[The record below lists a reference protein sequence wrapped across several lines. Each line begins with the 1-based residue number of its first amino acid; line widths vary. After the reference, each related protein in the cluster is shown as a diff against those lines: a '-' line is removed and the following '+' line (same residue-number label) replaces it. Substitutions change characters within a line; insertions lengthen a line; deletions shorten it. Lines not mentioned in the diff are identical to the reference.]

1 MGPPRHLKS
10 GVLGVIHHYAPA
22 AAVCQKRHFT
32 SLSYNG
38 ETMSRMPQAAA
49 TTTVAPASAPVP
61 SPKLTDPAF
70 YLNRE
75 LSWLDFNRRV
85 LALAEDPSIPLLERV
100 KFLAIVGTNLNE
112 FFMIRMASLLRKQRT
127 GTEDVSPDGM
137 NTEEQLVRARR
148 QATEMLALQAK
159 CWTKEL
165 RPQL

>member
-1 MGPPRHLKS
+1 
-10 GVLGVIHHYAPA
+10 
-22 AAVCQKRHFT
+22 
-32 SLSYNG
+32 
-38 ETMSRMPQAAA
+38 MSRISGA
-49 TTTVAPASAPVP
+49 TAPVRAAPASAPVP
-61 SPKLTDPAF
+61 RPKLTDPAF

-85 LALAEDPSIPLLERV
+85 LALAEDPTHPLLERV

-165 RPQL
+165 RPQLADAHIHFLDPADYTPAVTQYLETYFARQIW